1 MTRAV
6 DRLRTGSS
14 GRLPAPR
21 SDEPVVVTDESVAA
35 KRTRPAK
42 PTDPVVTVPAP
53 KESVDATLTAEPAPP
68 AEAPRQPVKRF
79 DSPGA
84 AVMFVCRNYSLPILL
99 GVSIL
104 IYSVWNKTGPTFNT
118 AANWRLIGS
127 NQAVTGVLTLGILI
141 ALTSGNFDLSIGNI
155 AGLSSVMSAA
165 SFSHWHFPLVA
176 GIAFGIAVGAAV
188 GGMNGFLTT
197 TLRVD
202 PFIIT
207 LGTASIILGF
217 MDWYTHG
224 QSIING
230 VPNSLVTF
238 GRTNFLSIPKLVW
251 VLALVALAIYYL
263 LEHTPFGRSLH
274 AIGSNRAAAKL
285 VGIRVERNI
294 TLAFMLTGAF
304 AGIAG
309 VMLLS
314 DTGSGNPTIGPTF
327 TLAALAAAFLGAV
340 SFKVGRLNVPGT
352 IVAIFFL
359 AVNITGL
366 TYAGVQNWITEVF
379 TGATL
384 ILAVAL
390 VAVLSKERKAKR
402 PTASPS
408 SAEQTRNP
416 A

>member
-1 MTRAV
+1 
-6 DRLRTGSS
+6 
-14 GRLPAPR
+14 
-21 SDEPVVVTDESVAA
+21 
-35 KRTRPAK
+35 
-42 PTDPVVTVPAP
+42 VPAP
-53 KESVDATLTAEPAPP
+53 PSS
-68 AEAPRQPVKRF
+68 KRIG
-79 DSPGA
+79 SPGA
-84 AVMFVCRNYSLPILL
+84 VAMFIARNYSLLVLL
-99 GVSIL
+99 AVSVVL
-104 IYSVWNKTGPTFNT
+104 YSTWSRTSTPFNT
-118 AANWRLIGS
+118 VANWREIAS
-127 NQAVTGVLTLGILI
+127 SQSYTGVLTLGILI

-188 GGMNGFLTT
+188 GGMNGLLTT
-197 TLRVD
+197 RLRVD

-217 MDWYTHG
+217 VDWYTHG

-230 VPNSLVTF
+230 VPDSLVTF
-238 GRTNFLSIPKLVW
+238 GRTNFLSVPKLVW

-314 DTGSGNPTIGPTF
+314 FTGSGNPSIGPTF
-327 TLAALAAAFLGAV
+327 TLAALAAAFLGAA

-359 AVNITGL
+359 SVNIQGL
-366 TYAGVQNWITEVF
+366 TYAGYQGWSAELF
-379 TGATL
+379 TGLTL

-390 VAVLSKERKAKR
+390 VAVLNKERKAKR

>member
-6 DRLRTGSS
+6 NKLR
-14 GRLPAPR
+14 GRTPVDEVPAPR
-21 SDEPVVVTDESVAA
+21 TPDDGAAADPAAATVIEPPVSAGVAA
-35 KRTRPAK
+35 PIRA
-42 PTDPVVTVPAP
+42 D
-53 KESVDATLTAEPAPP
+53 APP
-68 AEAPRQPVKRF
+68 ARQRRT
-79 DSPGA
+79 PGDA
-84 AVMFVCRNYSLPILL
+84 ALFVARNYSLPILL
-99 GVSIL
+99 GISIL
-104 IYSVWNKTGPTFNT
+104 IYSTWSQTAGTFNT
-118 AANWRLIGS
+118 AASWRQIAS
-127 NQAVTGVLTLGILI
+127 SQSYTGVLTLGILI

-155 AGLSSVMSAA
+155 TGLTSVMAAA

-176 GIAFGIAVGAAV
+176 GLAFGVAVGAAV

-207 LGTASIILGF
+207 LGTASIIVGF
-217 MDWYTHG
+217 TDWYTKG

-230 VPNSLVTF
+230 VPNSLVVF
-238 GRTNFLSIPKLVW
+238 GRTNLLGVPKLVW
-251 VLALVALAIYYL
+251 VFAASALAIYYL
-263 LEHTPFGRSLH
+263 LEHTPYGRALH

-294 TLAFMLTGAF
+294 TIAFMLTGMF
-304 AGIAG
+304 AGVAG

-314 DTGSGNPTIGPTF
+314 NTGSGNPTIGPTF
-327 TLAALAAAFLGAV
+327 TLQALAAAFLGAV
-340 SFKVGRLNVPGT
+340 SFKVGRLNVAGT

-359 AVNITGL
+359 SVNLTGL
-366 TYAGVQNWITEVF
+366 TYAGVSNWINEVF

-402 PTASPS
+402 PTGSPAAEETRT
-408 SAEQTRNP
+408 SA
-416 A
+416 